1 MGSVNKVILVGR
13 LGADV
18 ELKYTPSNRP
28 VCNLSI
34 ATSEQWKDK
43 ATGEK
48 KEKTEWHRCQVWGE
62 LAEVC
67 AKFLSK
73 GRQVYVEGKLQTR
86 EYEKDGQRR
95 FSTEIVVSN
104 VVFLGSGEGKGQ
116 GAGQHREENAGS
128 GKRSGWSDTDNSGP
142 PPADDDVPF

>member
-1 MGSVNKVILVGR
+1 MASLNKVQIIGH
-13 LGADV
+13 LGADP

-34 ATSEQWKDK
+34 ATSETWKDK
-43 ATGEK
+43 QSGEK

-67 AKFLSK
+67 AKFLAK

-104 VVFLGSGEGKGQ
+104 VVFLGSGEGKGNASG
-116 GAGQHREENAGS
+116 GAGQHREEHAGRGDAGAIPQS
-128 GKRSGWSDTDNSGP
+128 
-142 PPADDDVPF
+142 PAPDEDSIPF